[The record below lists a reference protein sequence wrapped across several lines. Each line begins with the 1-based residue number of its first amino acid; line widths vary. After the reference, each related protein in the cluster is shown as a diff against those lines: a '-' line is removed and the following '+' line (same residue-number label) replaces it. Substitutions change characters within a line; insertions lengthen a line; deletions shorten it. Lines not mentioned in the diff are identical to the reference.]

1 MQITLQCYKFRFSP
15 LKAVEWNFIDKFVA
29 YYCCIIMNDACDD
42 VARVRDEREKIHQYR
57 TKRENDR
64 TLLSYVERI
73 P

>member
-1 MQITLQCYKFRFSP
+1 MLVMHIFSLSGP
-15 LKAVEWNFIDKFVA
+15 DCDVFLYMEIFLYNNRT
-29 YYCCIIMNDACDD
+29 CCIIMNDACDD